1 MLACLRAADTLAR
14 HGGDEFVALLP
25 ETGSIEAACAVAEKI
40 RLRLGEPFTLE
51 QGLAQISASL
61 GVVMCPDH
69 GDDFDTLV
77 ARADQAMYAAKA
89 AGRNTI
95 AVWTAPD
102 NKDKQ

>member
-1 MLACLRAADTLAR
+1 M
-14 HGGDEFVALLP
+14 
-25 ETGSIEAACAVAEKI
+25 AEKI

-51 QGLAQISASL
+51 QGQAQISASL